1 MNPPLS
7 VVPPPLPRGSG
18 AQATSFIGDPGFLL
32 PSLQKQ
38 QNGFP
43 ITHVGN
49 NGARVR
55 RLRSCPTDLKL
66 PKTISDRWSLSF
78 YTFRQQEKDYLALT

>member
-1 MNPPLS
+1 MKTPLS
-7 VVPPPLPRGSG
+7 VILPPFPRGSG

-38 QNGFP
+38 QDGFP

-49 NGARVR
+49 DGIRVL
-55 RLRSCPTDLKL
+55 RLRLCPPPLTF
-66 PKTISDRWSLSF
+66 PK
-78 YTFRQQEKDYLALT
+78 QCLTGEG